1 LVAKPEQEYG
11 ASNQGRDRA
20 NSEEPACLDHHPR
33 PVLEAE
39 GNALSAYWAPLVVVG
54 EGAPR
59 NSAMSTL
66 SGRNR
71 KDQLDHVFLPDRVTS
86 DAAHMS
92 AVDAK
97 GRGHT
102 SARRDV
108 PAADLSVCSILERER
123 LFDQRAL
130 ALNQGAGICR
140 LQQIPSGR

>member
-1 LVAKPEQEYG
+1 MPRDLVAKPEQEYG

-97 GRGHT
+97 RSWPQERATLGAWNGHFEPQSRSLVLVDHKRAGVLGSST
-102 SARRDV
+102 RS
-108 PAADLSVCSILERER
+108 R
-123 LFDQRAL
+123 L
-130 ALNQGAGICR
+130 
-140 LQQIPSGR
+140 